1 MKLKQ
6 KIILLNICTLLIMLI
21 SLGIIISNI
30 TDNYNLY
37 TRLQY
42 LEGQGDYA
50 ATYIEQYVMNKSR
63 SFFDVPAQM
72 ESNADYLSEFLEKTV
87 NCRVQIYYGNSLL
100 GDSDYIIDEEDTI
113 IRPEVAQ
120 TFQKNSA
127 YYISKKP
134 NRTFYYATPVVIGN
148 KYTYSVAFIY
158 SLAEIDKMK
167 NNTIQMFIIT
177 GVISSIIVLLVGTA
191 ISNMI
196 IYPIK
201 ALNNTTKQFSKGDLN
216 SRALVTT
223 QDEVGELSLT
233 FNSMA
238 DNIHEMI
245 TKLNSEKEKQKSFF
259 DNFTHEIRT
268 PLTTI
273 LGYTDLLWKTNDEEV
288 KDRSLFHIDTEG
300 KRMLKMVESLLELS
314 KLKRFDMEINKQ
326 ETNIKQLIE
335 EVCDSMHYKA
345 KRYNISFRLNLEAI
359 IDNIDPDMFKQLV
372 INIIDNSI
380 KYSKSQL
387 IDITLS
393 KKDKLLL
400 VIEDYG
406 IGISTKSLENVFEP
420 YYKVDKSRNSKV
432 EGWGLGLSIVK
443 EIVAKHDGTINIIS
457 APDKGTRIE
466 IFL

>member
-6 KIILLNICTLLIMLI
+6 KIILLNVSTLLIMLI
-21 SLGIIISNI
+21 ALGIIISNI

-42 LEGQGDYA
+42 LQGQGDYA

-72 ESNADYLSEFLEKTV
+72 ESNSDYLTEFLEKTV

-100 GDSDYIIDEEDTI
+100 GDSEDIVEEHAV

-127 YYISKKP
+127 YYITNGP

-158 SLAEIDKMK
+158 SLSEVDKMK
-167 NNTIQMFIIT
+167 NNTIQMFVVT
-177 GVISSIIVLLVGTA
+177 GVISSMIVLLVGTA

-196 IYPIK
+196 ISPIK
-201 ALNNTTKQFSKGDLN
+201 ALNTTTKQFSKGDLN
-216 SRALVTT
+216 SRAVVTT

-245 TKLNSEKEKQKSFF
+245 TKLNYEKEKQKNFF

-288 KDRSLFHIDTEG
+288 KDRSLFHIDSEG

-314 KLKRFDMEINKQ
+314 KLKKFDMEINKQ
-326 ETNIKQLIE
+326 DTDIKHLIE

-345 KRYNISFRLNLEAI
+345 KRYNINFHLNLEPI
-359 IDNIDPDMFKQLV
+359 VYNVDPDMFKQLV

-380 KYSKSQL
+380 KYSKSKL
-387 IDITLS
+387 IDISLS

-406 IGISTKSLENVFEP
+406 CGIDSKSLDNIFEP
-420 YYKVDKSRNSKV
+420 YYKVDKSRNSKI

-443 EIVAKHDGTINIIS
+443 EIVSKHEGEINIDS
-457 APDKGTRIE
+457 TPNKGTKIE
-466 IFL
+466 ILL